1 MTDKKKIRIL
11 VADDHTIVR
20 RGIVSLLSLN
30 PAFEVVGEAANGR
43 IAVDL
48 TLQKLPDVILMDI
61 SMPEVTGLDAT
72 KQIKKR
78 LPDAKILVLS
88 AYDNEEYVTQVLQSG
103 ANGYLLKNASP
114 EDIYAAVKAVN
125 DGLAFFSPGIS
136 KIVLD
141 SYVKKSL
148 PASVPRSE
156 AGHAL
161 AVGPLTVRETEILQ
175 LVAEGKSHQQIAD
188 LLFISVRTV
197 DTHRNNIMKKL
208 NLHDTASLVTYALKH
223 GIAVLPK

>member
-30 PAFEVVGEAANGR
+30 PEFEVVGEAANGR

-72 KQIKKR
+72 KQIKKK

-88 AYDNEEYVTQVLQSG
+88 AYDNEEYVTGILQSG

-141 SYVKKSL
+141 SYLKKNL
-148 PASVPRSE
+148 PASVVRSE
-156 AGHAL
+156 AGHAV

-188 LLFISVRTV
+188 LLYISVRTV